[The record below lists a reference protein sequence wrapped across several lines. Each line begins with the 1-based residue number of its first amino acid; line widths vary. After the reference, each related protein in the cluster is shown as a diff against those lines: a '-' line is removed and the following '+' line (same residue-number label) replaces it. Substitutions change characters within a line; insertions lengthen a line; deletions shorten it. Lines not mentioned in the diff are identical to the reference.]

1 ALGSQLERLATRSAL
16 GGGRPASPLSLGGG
30 RQAPY
35 RLQQQLQQQLREQ
48 HAERQLQEA
57 QLAQLAS
64 AGTSGMLE
72 TLHTLFGTG
81 EVAQALAGVGGEAWE
96 GAALYQFQ
104 SMCASSPTPL
114 VLASCFLLRPVSP
127 PTPRLVTRPR
137 ALATSR
143 RSRVS
148 LEAVLHHG
156 PWCDLLVV
164 YLVLS
169 SLAAHPSSYPTPT
182 GTTYPSKH
190 SSSTVSDSSST
201 DVYVVC

>member
-81 EVAQALAGVGGEAWE
+81 EVAQALAGVGDVKLEPAGPDEE
-96 GAALYQFQ
+96 NSVVQTGLNPKKLFIGQI
-104 SMCASSPTPL
+104 
-114 VLASCFLLRPVSP
+114 
-127 PTPRLVTRPR
+127 
-137 ALATSR
+137 R
-143 RSRVS
+143 RDFS
-148 LEAVLHHG
+148 HG
-156 PWCDLLVV
+156 PSLQALFEPFGQLVNFRF
-164 YLVLS
+164 LE
-169 SLAAHPSSYPTPT
+169 
-182 GTTYPSKH
+182 GQ
-190 SSSTVSDSSST
+190 
-201 DVYVVC
+201 